1 MLLHQCLNLFEKSG
15 LITYNLADNSREN
28 RIIGEIT
35 NSNNSINPTIYDS
48 YSSNFR
54 KAVDSVFRDSK
65 NELSDKLKANVSRFA
80 AYKSMHATRQIRSTI
95 TDTGSIDDA
104 KKILHKFN
112 RWQAAEY
119 NTTVARSRTA
129 KQWQEFASE
138 VNLVLFP
145 NLRWI
150 PSRSATPREEHVV
163 FWNKVWAKTDPFWTQ
178 NQPGSLW
185 NCGCDWEETDAPVSG
200 MSYHKSLSAKGL
212 EGNPAITGEI
222 FTNNSSYVKL
232 ANKEKAEVEEF
243 FKPIKDGQQ
252 EYIKYR
258 DNPDYENVKLNWNNG
273 GVMATHKK
281 HNFDKKRGRYE
292 KEVQEIG
299 YKNGNVVVLES
310 EESHTDYQKK
320 IEGLWNGL
328 TFEMGTSLGT
338 GFNNIK
344 AILNHARRK
353 NADIAVIYFP
363 DENLYSY
370 KRLKKGVKLYN
381 GQTEYRFRKIIYIV
395 NGVIYVY
402 K

>member
-15 LITYNLADNSREN
+15 LITYSLADNSRED

-35 NSNNSINPTIYDS
+35 NSNNSINPTIYES

-54 KAVDSVFRDSK
+54 KAVDSVFKDGE

-95 TDTGSIDDA
+95 TDTGSINDA

-138 VNLVLFP
+138 ENLVLFP

-222 FTNNSSYVKL
+222 FTDISSYMKL
-232 ANKEKAEVEEF
+232 AEEGAETDVLRIVRKDNLEWAKNNLKVVKHPEIAADINFSTRTIKEYLNQPHDDYYLKNEMIRRMNAILTNAEYMGTTE
-243 FKPIKDGQQ
+243 KDGRIS
-252 EYIKYR
+252 EIFKTTINGKINYLIA
-258 DNPDYENVKLNWNNG
+258 NW
-273 GVMATHKK
+273 HR
-281 HNFDKKRGRYE
+281 DKKLWFHSVTNSN
-292 KEVQEIG
+292 K
-299 YKNGNVVVLES
+299 VL
-310 EESHTDYQKK
+310 K
-320 IEGLWNGL
+320 
-328 TFEMGTSLGT
+328 
-338 GFNNIK
+338 NIK
-344 AILNHARRK
+344 K
-353 NADIAVIYFP
+353 
-363 DENLYSY
+363 
-370 KRLKKGVKLYN
+370 
-381 GQTEYRFRKIIYIV
+381 
-395 NGVIYVY
+395 
-402 K
+402 